1 MKIGEIDLNL
11 KLETKERELIKQ
23 LGRYPEVVILAGEQY
38 SPALIANYLYDLV
51 KSYNTFYQNISVL
64 GIEDVMQ
71 KNLRVALSQ
80 KVAEVISNASSLL
93 GMEVPEY
100 M

>member
-1 MKIGEIDLNL
+1 
-11 KLETKERELIKQ
+11 
-23 LGRYPEVVILAGEQY
+23 
-38 SPALIANYLYDLV
+38 
-51 KSYNTFYQNISVL
+51 
-64 GIEDVMQ
+64 MQ